1 MKKALCLLLA
11 VLMVLSFTACG
22 EKQNEEGQAT
32 TTSTEQITTTESGE
46 EAATTTAVENNTT
59 TNKPYLTTV
68 VPAPTTTAGSAAKKT
83 TAATT
88 TAKPAKLNPKT
99 AFTFGKYTAAFLDNN
114 NQTYRKVSLYFY
126 EEFNT
131 VQADYTDF
139 YTIEQCKK
147 QYESWG
153 SDFDENNFS
162 YESKLTVGGVTYY
175 DIGIW
180 GNLPTL
186 YELTDTLVKTGEGDA
201 SEGLT
206 LGAFAEFSLNQNGTL
221 SLEKDHGVFGKKG
234 TVYTFKAE

>member
-1 MKKALCLLLA
+1 MKKVLYLLLA
-11 VLMVLSFTACG
+11 VMMVLSFTACG
-22 EKQNEEGQAT
+22 EKQNEGDQTT

-46 EAATTTAVENNTT
+46 ETVTTTKVDGDVTTTGKNKTTTAATTTTT
-59 TNKPYLTTV
+59 TTT
-68 VPAPTTTAGSAAKKT
+68 KKT

-99 AFTFGKYTAAFLDNN
+99 AFTFGKYTAAFLNNN

-131 VQADYTDF
+131 VQADYTEF

-175 DIGIW
+175 DIGNW
-180 GNLPTL
+180 GNLPTM
-186 YELTDTLVKTGEGDA
+186 YELTDTLIKTGEGDE

>member
-1 MKKALCLLLA
+1 MKKVLCLLLA
-11 VLMVLSFTACG
+11 VMMALSFTACG
-22 EKQNEEGQAT
+22 EKQNEGGQTT

-46 EAATTTAVENNTT
+46 ETVTTTKVDGDVTTTGKNKTTTAATTTTT
-59 TNKPYLTTV
+59 TT
-68 VPAPTTTAGSAAKKT
+68 KKT

-126 EEFNT
+126 EEFET
-131 VQADYTDF
+131 VQADYTEF

-153 SDFDENNFS
+153 SDFDETDFS

-175 DIGIW
+175 DIGVW
-180 GNLPTL
+180 GSLPTM
-186 YELTDTLVKTGEGDA
+186 YELTDTLIKTGEGDA